1 MRKEAGETG
10 IIGETMLI
18 ETKNLIIRQY
28 EMEDVAGILPV
39 FTNPTTMEFWPRP
52 FTMQE
57 VEDWAKMSI
66 RSYSENGYGRYVLLL
81 KEENVI
87 IGDCGL
93 IKATIAG
100 ENVHDLGYIIH
111 FPYWRRGYATEA
123 ASAVKEYAFRELNL
137 DALHANMPYNHIA
150 SRRVAEKLG
159 MQRIKEFDNPRNRNI
174 RTFLYAIRNPAAWPP
189 DAPRRASP

>member
-1 MRKEAGETG
+1 
-10 IIGETMLI
+10 MLI

-28 EMEDVAGILPV
+28 EMEDAAGILPIL
-39 FTNPTTMEFWPRP
+39 TDPTTMEFWPRP

-100 ENVHDLGYIIH
+100 ENVV
-111 FPYWRRGYATEA
+111 
-123 ASAVKEYAFRELNL
+123 SANKSWVKFRCGSM
-137 DALHANMPYNHIA
+137 DALKTLGAHHAPHPCIG
-150 SRRVAEKLG
+150 L
-159 MQRIKEFDNPRNRNI
+159 
-174 RTFLYAIRNPAAWPP
+174 
-189 DAPRRASP
+189 